1 MPGVWRIGS
10 TKGLMLA
17 TLAFGSTLESGRWH
31 RTAPDGQPVV
41 YAGASRALCQLEK
54 RVHCNGVQPR
64 NQALLRLDLPDA
76 AVLLDIRALENLP
89 VDWPDEEPWTQD
101 AGVRWRAS
109 GASLG
114 LWLPSVVEPGES
126 NLMLNPDHPQFAS
139 IVVTV
144 ERKPFQFDDRMFN
157 PSP

>member
-1 MPGVWRIGS
+1 MRSVWRIGS
-10 TKGLMLA
+10 TKSLTLS

-41 YAGASRALCQLEK
+41 YAGSSRALCQLEK

-64 NQALLRLDLPDA
+64 NQTLLRLDLPDDA
-76 AVLLDIRALENLP
+76 MLLDICILENLP
-89 VDWPDEEPWTQD
+89 VTWRDDEPWTQD
-101 AGVRWRAS
+101 AGIRWRAS

-114 LWLPSVVEPGES
+114 LWLPSAVEPGES
-126 NLMLNPDHPQFAS
+126 NLMLNPDHVTFMS

-144 ERKPFQFDDRMFN
+144 ERNPFRFDSRMFDA
-157 PSP
+157 

>member
-1 MPGVWRIGS
+1 MPSVWRIGS
-10 TKGLMLA
+10 TKSLTLA

-31 RTAPDGQPVV
+31 LTPPDGLPVV

-64 NQALLRLDLPDA
+64 NQALLRLDLPDDA
-76 AVLLDIRALENLP
+76 ALLDIRTLENLP
-89 VDWPDEEPWTQD
+89 ADWRDDTPWTQD

-114 LWLPSVVEPGES
+114 LWVPSAVEPNES
-126 NLMLNPDHPQFAS
+126 NLMLNPDHAKFAS
-139 IVVTV
+139 IVLTV
-144 ERKPFQFDDRMFN
+144 ERAPSRFDDRMFN
-157 PSP
+157 P

>member
-1 MPGVWRIGS
+1 MPSVWRIGS
-10 TKGLMLA
+10 TKSLTLS

-41 YAGASRALCQLEK
+41 YAGSSRALCQLEK

-64 NQALLRLDLPDA
+64 NQALLRLDLPDDA
-76 AVLLDIRALENLP
+76 MLLDICILENLP
-89 VDWPDEEPWTQD
+89 VTWRDDEPWTQD
-101 AGVRWRAS
+101 AGIRWRAS

-114 LWLPSVVEPGES
+114 LWLPSAVEPGES
-126 NLMLNPDHPQFAS
+126 NLMLNSDHAKFTS

-144 ERKPFQFDDRMFN
+144 ERNPFRFDSRMFDA
-157 PSP
+157 

>member
-1 MPGVWRIGS
+1 MPSVWRIGS
-10 TKGLMLA
+10 IKGLTLA

-64 NQALLRLDLPDA
+64 NQALLRLDLPDD
-76 AVLLDIRALENLP
+76 AVLLDIRTLENLP
-89 VDWPDEEPWTQD
+89 VDWRDDEPWTQD
-101 AGVRWRAS
+101 AGIRWRAS

-114 LWLPSVVEPGES
+114 LWLPSAVEPGES
-126 NLMLNPDHPQFAS
+126 NLMLNPDHAQFAS
-139 IVVTV
+139 IAVTV
-144 ERKPFQFDDRMFN
+144 ERKPFRFDDRMF
-157 PSP
+157 SS

>member
-1 MPGVWRIGS
+1 MPSVWRIGGAR
-10 TKGLMLA
+10 GLALA

-31 RTAPDGQPVV
+31 RTPPDGRPVV
-41 YAGASRALCQLEK
+41 YAGSSRALCQLEK

-64 NQALLRLDLPDA
+64 NQALLRLDLPDD
-76 AVLLDIRALENLP
+76 AVLLDIRTLERLP
-89 VDWPDEEPWTQD
+89 ASWRHDEPWTQD

-114 LWLPSVVEPGES
+114 LWVPSAVEPEES
-126 NLMLNPDHPQFAS
+126 NLVLNPDHAQFAS

-144 ERKPFQFDDRMFN
+144 ERKPFQFDNRMFN
-157 PSP
+157 